1 MAKTFTYTG
10 GNKTVSDYNGGDII
24 KISAAAVDGYSFS
37 GNDLIFKIGKGT
49 LTLKDMKGRAITVKN
64 SSGKTTTKI
73 YGTGYSAQDVIKN
86 LVKAW
91 SKSLLT
97 ETAKLDESI
106 KMCTP
111 FESIQDVID
120 KMISDCKKAGD
131 ADTFLKKY
139 CGIILGND
147 DTGAITGWDAGG
159 LKVKTTSNVI
169 PDPST
174 VKTIKDYT
182 KASFVANNVT
192 INIAEKLS
200 SLTAVGKKILNGL
213 YSRWAEESLS
223 LIEESYGVEFSEG
236 NTINFSLVKGASYW
250 GRTTDNSVKINV
262 SDTKF
267 NSADDYN
274 GNGVDRAIAHEF
286 THIAQNL
293 FMGNL
298 PRFLAEGLAELTCGA
313 DHRRASYIKSLAG
326 NATALKK
333 YLDVTNYSTGDK
345 NTYAAGYMFLRYLA
359 KQTADSFN
367 KKNSYAWTDKASIV
381 GTSKADFLTGSG
393 KNFSI
398 LGGAGN
404 DSLSAQGDGMKIF
417 GEAGNDLLL
426 TNANAITA
434 SGGNGNDKIKN
445 RGDNSSLSGAAGN
458 DFIING
464 GYRDYELGGSSVSIS
479 GGKGNDTITSH
490 GEKSRLDG
498 GDGNDLIYNGYR
510 YYEAWDY
517 FYNRNDENFSGKK
530 SSILGG
536 KGNDSINNLG
546 DFVTIDGGA
555 GNNVI
560 SNGSD
565 YCVGGNKVS
574 IAGGAAAESLT
585 NYGGSYVTIKAGAGN
600 DTIKNI
606 HTVNYADYNQTTKKY
621 DTIETI
627 YPSNVTLEGG
637 KGNDY
642 LENDGANVLFKY
654 NSGDGNDSIQGF
666 NDTSTLQIGGT
677 YSTQT
682 SGKDIIFTVGG
693 GKVTLKNAKGKLL
706 YDDGKNIFA
715 VNRTFANKTA
725 TYTHKKKTLVT
736 VSGVKS
742 LDGLSLNKKIVTVS
756 KASLGTDKVTVTDGY
771 TLALGKNVTKS
782 STSKAWSLN
791 KSTAALKQTTSA
803 GYTLANN
810 AVTYSKA
817 ATKTLATIAGVKSLD
832 GISLKG
838 KIVTLKAGSLNKKV
852 TVSGS
857 GYEFDFASDFNKA
870 SISGGTGDDSIKIF
884 GSAMTVSGGK
894 GNDSLWGSANADT
907 FLYTSGDG
915 NDIIYGFDDND
926 TLTFDALD
934 FKASCKND
942 SIIFKV
948 DGGSV
953 TLKNFSA
960 TTFNVNGTAY
970 KISGSKLK
978 A

>member
-10 GNKTVSDYNGGDII
+10 GNKIISGYNGGDII
-24 KISAAAVDGYSFS
+24 KISAAAVDSYSFS

-91 SKSLLT
+91 SKSQLT
-97 ETAKLDESI
+97 EIAKLDESI

-111 FESIQDVID
+111 FESIRDVID

-159 LKVKTTSNVI
+159 LSVKTTSNVI
-169 PDPST
+169 PETST
-174 VKTIKDYT
+174 VKTIKNYKKT
-182 KASFVANNVT
+182 SFVANDVT

-236 NTINFSLVKGASYW
+236 DTINFSLVKNASYW

-267 NSADDYN
+267 YSSDDYN

-359 KQTADSFN
+359 KQTADSYN
-367 KKNSYAWTDKASIV
+367 KKKSYAWTDNASIA
-381 GTSKADFLTGSG
+381 GTAKADFLTGSG
-393 KNFSI
+393 KNSSI

-417 GEAGNDLLL
+417 GSAMTVAG
-426 TNANAITA
+426 
-434 SGGNGNDKIKN
+434 GKGNDKIKN
-445 RGDNSSLSGAAGN
+445 RGDNSSLAGEAGN

-479 GGKGNDTITSH
+479 GGAGNDTITSH

-510 YYEAWDY
+510 YYESWNY
-517 FYNRNDENFSGKK
+517 FYNHNDENFSGKN
-530 SSILGG
+530 SAILGG
-536 KGNDSINNLG
+536 KGNDSINNIG
-546 DFVTIDGGA
+546 DYVIIDGGA

-574 IAGGAAAESLT
+574 IAGGEAAESFT
-585 NYGGSYVTIKAGAGN
+585 NYGGSYVTISAGAGN

-627 YPSNVTLEGG
+627 YPAFVTLEGG
-637 KGNDY
+637 AGNDY

-654 NSGDGNDSIQGF
+654 NSGDGNDIIVGF

-715 VNRTFANKTA
+715 VSRSFKNKTA
-725 TYTHKKKTLVT
+725 TYTHKKKTLVK

-756 KASLGTDKVTVTDGY
+756 KASLGTDKVTVSGGY

-782 STSKAWSLN
+782 SASKAWSL
-791 KSTAALKQTTSA
+791 KKTTATLKQTTSA
-803 GYTLANN
+803 GYTLSNN
-810 AVTYSKA
+810 TITYSKV
-817 ATKTLATIAGVKSLD
+817 ATKTLATIAGVKSLN
-832 GISLKG
+832 GISLTG
-838 KIVTLKAGSLNKKV
+838 KVITLKASSLNKKV

-857 GYEFDFASDFNKA
+857 GYEFDFAADFNKA

-884 GSAMTVSGGK
+884 GSAMTVAGGK

-907 FLYTSGDG
+907 FLYSSGNGKDV
-915 NDIIYGFDDND
+915 IFGFDDND
-926 TLTFDALD
+926 LLKITGAFS
-934 FKASCKND
+934 ASYNRSKD
-942 SIIFKV
+942 EIYFKV
-948 DGGSV
+948 GSTTNAI
-953 TLKNFSA
+953 TLKDFSA
-960 TTFNVNGTAY
+960 TSFNVNGTAY
-970 KISGSKLK
+970 KISGSKLVK
-978 A
+978 K